1 MKTKLLYAL
10 TAVFLFLIS
19 HVTFG
24 QAPNLGTTSSFAL
37 YTGSGA
43 INNSGVTLI
52 NGDVGTNVGAFNGFP
67 PGIVNGNIHVADAA
81 AAQALIDVGV
91 AYGQLSAIPCGSVI
105 GVGLGNNQTLAPG
118 VYCTGAASTL
128 TGNLILDAGGNTNAV
143 FIFKI
148 GGALS
153 TASLSSVT
161 LINGASLCNVYWQVD
176 GATSL
181 GITSSFRGT
190 IVSNGAINLLQ
201 GATLIGRGL
210 TTAGA
215 INLDGNVVDVAM
227 RPIVPV
233 ITANG
238 ALTFCIGGSVTL
250 SGNINGGTWSTGA
263 TTPSITVTASGTY
276 SITNTTNC
284 GSSTASVVVTVNPLP
299 SCVITGNLS
308 LCFGQ
313 STQLCAPLVIGS
325 TYLWSNGG
333 TTNCI
338 TVNTAG
344 NYAVTITSAL
354 GCVSTCN
361 VNVTVALEVPCL
373 ITGNLSIALGQSTQ
387 LCVSSVVGSTYIW
400 SNGGTTNC
408 INVNAT
414 GTYSVT
420 VTNLLGCVSTCNVTV
435 VSQIPCVI
443 TGNLSLCFGQS
454 TQLCVPLV
462 VGSTYIWSNG
472 GTTNCI
478 TVNTAGNYAVT
489 ITTAGGVVSTCNVN
503 VTVALLPN
511 CTITG
516 NSSVCAGQSI
526 QLCTPLSATATY
538 LWSTGATT
546 NCINVNTAGTFSVT
560 VTEGGCQ
567 SICSKV
573 ITLNPLPN
581 CTITGNSPI
590 CQGQSTQ
597 LCTPLSATATYLWST
612 GATTNC
618 ITVNTAGNYSVTVT
632 EGGCQ
637 SVCNKTVV
645 VNPLPICTIT
655 GNSSIC
661 NGQSIQLCTPLSAT
675 ATYLWSTGAT
685 TNCINVNTAGTFSVT
700 VTEGGCQSVCSKI
713 ITLNQPPI
721 CTITGN
727 SSVCAG
733 QSIQLCTPLSAT
745 ATYLWSTGATTNC
758 ITVNAAGTYTVTVTD
773 ANGCSS
779 ICSKIITINPLPS
792 CLITGNSSIC
802 AGQSTQLCVAAGFAS
817 YLWSTGATTNCITVN
832 AAGTYTVTVTDAN
845 GCSSVCSQIVTVT
858 QQPTCL
864 ITGNGSICPGQ
875 STQLCVPAG
884 ALSYLWSTGATTN
897 CITVNAA
904 GTYSVTVTQAVG
916 CISVCSKVVI
926 LNPQPTC
933 LITGNASIC
942 LGQSTQLCV
951 PAGALSYLW
960 STGATTNCI
969 NVNAAGTYSVTVTE
983 AVGCTSICSKIV
995 TLNQQPT
1002 CLITGNGSICQGQST
1017 QLCVPAG
1024 SASYLWST
1032 GATTNCITVSVAG
1045 NYSVTVTESIGCVS
1059 TCSKIVTVNPL
1070 PSCLITGNGSI
1081 CQGQSTQLCAPAG
1094 SASYLWS
1101 TGATTNCITVNAT
1114 GTYTVTVTNI
1124 NGCISICSKI
1134 VTVNPLPICTITG
1147 NSSVCNGQTIQ
1158 LCTPLSA
1165 TATYLWSTGATTNC
1179 INVNTAGTYSVT
1191 VTEGLC
1197 SSVCSKII
1205 TLNQPPI
1212 CTITGN
1218 SSVCNGQTIQLCTPL
1233 SATATYLWSTGATT
1247 NCINV
1252 NTAGTYSVT
1261 VTQAG
1266 GCSSVCSKIISANQ
1280 PPICTITGNSSICNG
1295 QSIQLCTPLSAT
1307 ATYLWSTGATTNCI
1321 NVNAAGTYSVTVTE
1335 AGGCSSVCSK
1345 IITLNQPSC
1354 LITGNGAL
1362 CQGQTTQLCVPAGSA
1377 SYLWSTGATTNC
1389 ITVSAAGT
1397 YSVTVTEGGGCR
1409 SVCSKIV
1416 TVDQLPNCE
1425 ISGNCNIC
1433 IGQTTQICVP
1443 AGASA
1448 YLWSTGATTN
1458 CITISAAGNYS
1469 VTVTNANGCKSVC
1482 SRDVIVNDV
1491 PICTLNGF
1499 DTICAGQTY
1508 QLCVP
1513 VGALTYLWSTGA
1525 TTNCITVNA
1534 TGFYCVTITNSSG
1547 CSSICSKTIT
1557 VLPAI
1562 VLATTVGNASC
1573 LATGSITVT
1582 ASGGTSP
1589 YSYLWSNGATTATIN
1604 NLTGGTYTVTV
1615 TDAKGCK
1622 AIKSATITTPT
1633 LRCDITITQQLS
1645 GVNANDAQ
1653 ARVVGSL
1660 GTAPYTYLW
1669 SNGQTT
1675 QTATGLGATTYSA
1688 TVTDANGCKSICSI
1702 VIPNSLCE
1710 NIINPGVICCNQTIC
1725 SSSEL
1730 QPLYETFPASGGAA
1744 TSAVEYLWMYS
1755 YAGGSFNP
1763 NTWTAIVGATGKDLP
1778 VSLFPSISRPTYIY
1792 RCVRRVNCGDFKES
1806 NLITITPRAFAQIA
1820 GPTTVC
1826 INQDVTFTAD
1836 ENTAGATYNWSFTG
1850 ANVSIVGGRSQTVKF
1865 TSVGQ
1870 KQVILTVTVFGCQRS
1885 RVITVNVT
1893 SCQDGYGNLMG
1904 FVATVN
1910 NKDAFLQWTTMDEK
1924 KPSMYMIEK
1933 SLDNVHFMM
1942 IDGVA
1947 SKNESNNL
1955 YTYTD
1960 KKPKVGRTFYRIYQ
1974 MSPINEA
1981 VMVSKSEMIT
1991 IIGDGSSIITYPN
2004 PVTSTLFVEVIADNT
2019 EGVLEVYDVLGRLIK
2034 TKNFVKGQVRYELE
2048 VGDLLIGT
2056 YIVRVLYLDGNSVA
2070 TKFLKF

>member
-1 MKTKLLYAL
+1 M
-10 TAVFLFLIS
+10 
-19 HVTFG
+19 
-24 QAPNLGTTSSFAL
+24 
-37 YTGSGA
+37 
-43 INNSGVTLI
+43 
-52 NGDVGTNVGAFNGFP
+52 
-67 PGIVNGNIHVADAA
+67 
-81 AAQALIDVGV
+81 
-91 AYGQLSAIPCGSVI
+91 
-105 GVGLGNNQTLAPG
+105 
-118 VYCTGAASTL
+118 
-128 TGNLILDAGGNTNAV
+128 
-143 FIFKI
+143 
-148 GGALS
+148 
-153 TASLSSVT
+153 
-161 LINGASLCNVYWQVD
+161 
-176 GATSL
+176 
-181 GITSSFRGT
+181 
-190 IVSNGAINLLQ
+190 
-201 GATLIGRGL
+201 
-210 TTAGA
+210 
-215 INLDGNVVDVAM
+215 
-227 RPIVPV
+227 
-233 ITANG
+233 
-238 ALTFCIGGSVTL
+238 
-250 SGNINGGTWSTGA
+250 
-263 TTPSITVTASGTY
+263 
-276 SITNTTNC
+276 
-284 GSSTASVVVTVNPLP
+284 
-299 SCVITGNLS
+299 
-308 LCFGQ
+308 
-313 STQLCAPLVIGS
+313 
-325 TYLWSNGG
+325 
-333 TTNCI
+333 
-338 TVNTAG
+338 
-344 NYAVTITSAL
+344 
-354 GCVSTCN
+354 
-361 VNVTVALEVPCL
+361 
-373 ITGNLSIALGQSTQ
+373 
-387 LCVSSVVGSTYIW
+387 
-400 SNGGTTNC
+400 
-408 INVNAT
+408 
-414 GTYSVT
+414 
-420 VTNLLGCVSTCNVTV
+420 
-435 VSQIPCVI
+435 
-443 TGNLSLCFGQS
+443 
-454 TQLCVPLV
+454 
-462 VGSTYIWSNG
+462 
-472 GTTNCI
+472 
-478 TVNTAGNYAVT
+478 
-489 ITTAGGVVSTCNVN
+489 
-503 VTVALLPN
+503 
-511 CTITG
+511 
-516 NSSVCAGQSI
+516 
-526 QLCTPLSATATY
+526 
-538 LWSTGATT
+538 
-546 NCINVNTAGTFSVT
+546 
-560 VTEGGCQ
+560 
-567 SICSKV
+567 
-573 ITLNPLPN
+573 
-581 CTITGNSPI
+581 
-590 CQGQSTQ
+590 
-597 LCTPLSATATYLWST
+597 
-612 GATTNC
+612 
-618 ITVNTAGNYSVTVT
+618 
-632 EGGCQ
+632 
-637 SVCNKTVV
+637 
-645 VNPLPICTIT
+645 PICTIT

-904 GTYSVTVTQAVG
+904 GTYSVTVTVAVG
-916 CISVCSKVVI
+916 CTSVCSKIVT

-933 LITGNASIC
+933 LITGNVSIC
-942 LGQSTQLCV
+942 QGQSTQLCV
-951 PAGALSYLW
+951 PAGSLSYLW

-969 NVNAAGTYSVTVTE
+969 TVNAAGTYSVTVTE

-1032 GATTNCITVSVAG
+1032 GATTNCITVSAAG

-1094 SASYLWS
+1094 STSYLWS

-1147 NSSVCNGQTIQ
+1147 NSSICNGQSIQ

-1218 SSVCNGQTIQLCTPL
+1218 SSICNGQSIQLCTPL

-1261 VTQAG
+1261 VTETG
-1266 GCSSVCSKIISANQ
+1266 GCQSICSKIITLNQ

-1321 NVNAAGTYSVTVTE
+1321 NVNTAGTYSVTVTE
-1335 AGGCSSVCSK
+1335 TGGCRSICSKIITLNQPPICTITGNSSICNGQSIQLCTPLSATATYLWSTGATTNCINVNTAGTYSVTVTETGGCSSVCSK
-1345 IITLNQPSC
+1345 IITLNQPPICTITGNSSIC
-1354 LITGNGAL
+1354 NGQSIQLCTPLSATATYLWSTGATTNCINVNTAGTYSVTVTEGLCSSVCSKIVTLQQPTCSITGNGAL
-1362 CQGQTTQLCVPAGSA
+1362 CQGQTTQLCVPAGA
-1377 SYLWSTGATTNC
+1377 TSYLWSTGATTNC

-1433 IGQTTQICVP
+1433 RGQTTQICVP

-1513 VGALTYLWSTGA
+1513 IGALTYLWSTGA
-1525 TTNCITVNA
+1525 TTNCISVNA

-1562 VLATTVGNASC
+1562 VLATTVVNASC

-1582 ASGGTSP
+1582 ASGGIAP
-1589 YSYLWSNGATTATIN
+1589 YTYLWSSGQTTATIT
-1604 NLTGGTYTVTV
+1604 NLVGGTYTVTV

-1622 AIKSATITTPT
+1622 AIKSVTITTPT
-1633 LRCDITITQQLS
+1633 LRCDITITRQLS
-1645 GVNANDAQ
+1645 EANANDAE

-1660 GTAPYTYLW
+1660 GVAPYTYLW
-1669 SNGQTT
+1669 SNGATSQTV
-1675 QTATGLGATTYSA
+1675 TGLRAITYSV
-1688 TVTDANGCKSICSI
+1688 TVTDANGCQSICSI

-1725 SSSEL
+1725 SISDL
-1730 QPLYETFPASGGAA
+1730 QPLYETYPASGGAA
-1744 TSAVEYLWMYS
+1744 TSAIEYLWMYS

-1763 NTWTAIVGATGKDLP
+1763 STWTAIAGATGKDLP
-1778 VSLFPSISRPTYIY
+1778 VSLFPSISRPTYII
-1792 RCVRRVNCGDFKES
+1792 RCVRRANCGNFKES
-1806 NLITITPRAFAQIA
+1806 NLITITPRAFAQILGA
-1820 GPTTVC
+1820 TSVC
-1826 INQDVTFTAD
+1826 INQNVTFTAE
-1836 ENTAGATYNWSFTG
+1836 ENVAGATYNWSFNG
-1850 ANVSIVGGRSQTVKF
+1850 ANISAAYGRIQTVSF
-1865 TSVGQ
+1865 SSVGQ
-1870 KQVILTVTVFGCQRS
+1870 KQIILTVTAFGCQRS

-1893 SCQDGYGNLMG
+1893 SCQDGFGNLMG
-1904 FVATVN
+1904 FMATVN
-1910 NKDAFLQWTTMDEK
+1910 NKDAILQWTTTDEK

-1933 SLDNVHFMM
+1933 SLDNVNFKM

-1947 SKNESNNL
+1947 SQNGANNL

-1974 MSPINEA
+1974 MSPFNEA

-1991 IIGDGSSIITYPN
+1991 IIGTGSSIITYPN
-2004 PVTSTLFVEVIADNT
+2004 PVSSTLFVEVIADNT
-2019 EGVLEVYDVLGRLIK
+2019 EGVLEVYDVLGRLVK
-2034 TKNFVKGQVRYELE
+2034 TKNFVKDQVRYELE
-2048 VGDLLIGT
+2048 VGDLVNGT
-2056 YIVRVLYLDGNSVA
+2056 YIVKVLYLDGNSVA